1 MSMGLTIA
9 LGNGVNLRVNC
20 LFTVHK
26 EWELEYWIETSA
38 NATIVYEETIQA
50 PASAQAYVHAK
61 AHEMAL
67 AMMLAWVGK
76 VQDGLSGMLIRH
88 LNEPEKEQQDTAQ
101 RTYVKWTTADNMQAL
116 RLHFEKK
123 SYEEIAAIMNR
134 TTSSVRNQI
143 FILKGKIK

>member
-1 MSMGLTIA
+1 MGMGLTIA

-20 LFTVHK
+20 LFTVLN

-38 NATIVYEETIQA
+38 NATIVYSEIIQA
-50 PASAQAYVHAK
+50 PANAQAYVHAK

-67 AMMLAWVGK
+67 AFMLTWVGK
-76 VQDGLSGMLIRH
+76 VQDGLSGTLIRH
-88 LNEPEKEQQDTAQ
+88 LTEEKNVPEPQERRKI
-101 RTYVKWTTADNMQAL
+101 VKWTTADNMQAL

-134 TTSSVRNQI
+134 TPASVRNQV
-143 FILKGKIK
+143 FILKSKIK